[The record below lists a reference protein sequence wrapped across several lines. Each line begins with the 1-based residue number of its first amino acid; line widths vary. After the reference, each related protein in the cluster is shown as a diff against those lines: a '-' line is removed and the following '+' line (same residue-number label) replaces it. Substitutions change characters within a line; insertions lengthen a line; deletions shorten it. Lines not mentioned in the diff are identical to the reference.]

1 MYGYCRQR
9 KLLFLNFV
17 SKPGMTKILA
27 SPYIICTM
35 QLIYL
40 TFLYAQLLIIF
51 QESCGANIIKESSS
65 DEDEVIIKHDA
76 FPKNNDDYPHID
88 IDWDNENICSRGGD
102 SSKIPIVIYHLKIH
116 ESWRHSARR
125 EPAYDIER
133 FCDSVWGFC
142 IQKSKT

>member
-1 MYGYCRQR
+1 MR
-9 KLLFLNFV
+9 
-17 SKPGMTKILA
+17 
-27 SPYIICTM
+27 

-88 IDWDNENICSRGGD
+88 ID
-102 SSKIPIVIYHLKIH
+102 
-116 ESWRHSARR
+116 
-125 EPAYDIER
+125 
-133 FCDSVWGFC
+133 
-142 IQKSKT
+142 

>member
-1 MYGYCRQR
+1 M
-9 KLLFLNFV
+9 FLNFV

-27 SPYIICTM
+27 RICTM

-88 IDWDNENICSRGGD
+88 ID
-102 SSKIPIVIYHLKIH
+102 
-116 ESWRHSARR
+116 
-125 EPAYDIER
+125 
-133 FCDSVWGFC
+133 
-142 IQKSKT
+142 